1 MTLTEII
8 LLIIASGSFLMSVI
22 VLLKLRKISE
32 SKVEIISLPKSI
44 AIEPK
49 PIRLSEPININ
60 PDPIIKTPDLVA
72 KTIEAQSTKIEQLEK
87 QISLYKR
94 PTTGVSLKWS
104 PPREDKSA
112 YLLILLNDFPEQI
125 YNITTSVESTYQ
137 KCTSIYSQSQN
148 CEPQKSIDIFFLP
161 AIWADN
167 NSEPTIF
174 RDEFIKLWLESKLK
188 PIEITVQYT
197 RTPTINDNYETAKI
211 FFTRDNLTKHL
222 KTSIQ
227 TAKTRLTVVQPLK
240 KS

>member
-1 MTLTEII
+1 MTLTEIV
-8 LLIIASGSFLMSVI
+8 LLIIASGSLLISAV
-22 VLLKLRKISE
+22 VLFKLRKISD
-32 SKVEIISLPKSI
+32 SKSSDQRLGVLPNTQRLKEDISPSPL
-44 AIEPK
+44 
-49 PIRLSEPININ
+49 
-60 PDPIIKTPDLVA
+60 A
-72 KTIEAQSTKIEQLEK
+72 KTIEAQSSKIEQLEK

-94 PTTGVSLKWS
+94 PTTGVSLKWAF
-104 PPREDKSA
+104 PREDKSA
-112 YLLILLNDFPEQI
+112 YLLVLLNDFPEPI
-125 YNITTSVESTYQ
+125 YNIVISVESIYQ
-137 KCTSIYSQSQN
+137 KCTSIYSQSQK
-148 CEPQKSIDIFFLP
+148 CDPQKSIDIFFLP

-188 PIEITVQYT
+188 PIEITIQYT

>member
-1 MTLTEII
+1 MTLTEIV
-8 LLIIASGSFLMSVI
+8 LLIIASGSLLMSAV
-22 VLLKLRKISE
+22 VLFKLRKISD
-32 SKVEIISLPKSI
+32 SKSSDQRLGVLPNTQRLKEDTTLSSNISPL
-44 AIEPK
+44 
-49 PIRLSEPININ
+49 
-60 PDPIIKTPDLVA
+60 A
-72 KTIEAQSTKIEQLEK
+72 KTVEAQSVKIDELEK

-94 PTTGVSLKWS
+94 PTTGINLKWA

-112 YLLILLNDFPEQI
+112 YLLVLLNDFPEQI
-125 YNITTSVESTYQ
+125 YNIVVSMDPTYQ
-137 KCTSIYSQSQN
+137 KCTSIHSQFQK
-148 CEPQKSIDIFFLP
+148 CDPQKSIDIFFLP

-174 RDEFIKLWLESKLK
+174 RDEFIKLWLDNKLK
-188 PIEITVQYT
+188 PIEIIIQYT

>member
-1 MTLTEII
+1 MTLTEIV
-8 LLIIASGSFLMSVI
+8 LLIIASGSLLISAV
-22 VLLKLRKISE
+22 VLFKLRKISD
-32 SKVEIISLPKSI
+32 SKSSDQRLGVLPNTQRLKEDISPSPL
-44 AIEPK
+44 
-49 PIRLSEPININ
+49 
-60 PDPIIKTPDLVA
+60 T

-94 PTTGVSLKWS
+94 PTTGINLKWA

-112 YLLILLNDFPEQI
+112 YLLALLNDFPEQI
-125 YNITTSVESTYQ
+125 YNIAISVEPIYQ
-137 KCTSIYSQSQN
+137 KCTSIYSESQK
-148 CEPQKSIDIFFLP
+148 CDPQKSIDIFFLP

-167 NSEPTIF
+167 NSEPTVL
-174 RDEFIKLWLESKLK
+174 RDEFIKLWLDNKLK
-188 PIEITVQYT
+188 PIEIIVQYT

-240 KS
+240 K